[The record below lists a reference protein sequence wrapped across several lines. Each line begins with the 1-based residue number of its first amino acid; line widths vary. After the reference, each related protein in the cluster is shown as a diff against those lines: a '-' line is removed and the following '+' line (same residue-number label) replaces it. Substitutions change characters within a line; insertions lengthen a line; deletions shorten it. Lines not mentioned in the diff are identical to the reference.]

1 MPTNRVYKLLGIIMM
16 SGLSQLLGLTA
27 NAAPTMYPRQVD
39 LSGNI
44 FHFAMPENFSKDM
57 PAENMVEKLD
67 IQDLEKFTD
76 TEYGNIIRRWWD
88 IKKPGFF
95 GKEVG
100 TVMMDI
106 SIQKKASNIK
116 KLIHKNEYNIVDRLD
131 FLLMLNDKLH
141 QRYDELNKSYHNQ
154 GGDGSDYSVDFCYL
168 IGTTIKSDYR
178 DYLYNGQK
186 WIGYTVTAPNAQ
198 LIVGLVTPIT
208 DQAYIELVFTF
219 SPNHDTSP
227 NEFLD
232 VAHMTTQLIED
243 SLLVNYAANNPI
255 KQAIENEWPN
265 TTNNK
270 TLALHK
276 DKLLIPL
283 FGPNIYQQLEESKKK
298 ALELQKELDRP
309 LEE

>member
-1 MPTNRVYKLLGIIMM
+1 MM

-27 NAAPTMYPRQVD
+27 NAAPTIYPRQVD

-67 IQDLEKFTD
+67 IEDLKKFD
-76 TEYGNIIRRWWD
+76 NPEYGNIIRRWWD

-95 GKEVG
+95 GKELG

-106 SIQKKASNIK
+106 SVQRVPNNKK
-116 KLIHKNEYNIVDRLD
+116 KLIHINAYNIANRLD
-131 FLLMLNDKLH
+131 FLLMINDTLH
-141 QRYDELNKSYHNQ
+141 QRYDELNKNYRGQ
-154 GGDGSDYSVDFCYL
+154 GGIDGDYSVDFCYL
-168 IGTTIKSDYR
+168 LGSEIESDYR
-178 DYLYNGQK
+178 DYNYNGQK

-198 LIVGLVTPIT
+198 LIVGLVTPVT
-208 DQAYIELVFTF
+208 QDTYIELVFTF
-219 SPNHDTSP
+219 SPNHDASP

-243 SLLVNYAANNPI
+243 SLRVNYAANNPI
-255 KQAIENEWPN
+255 KQVIENEWPN
-265 TTNNK
+265 TTNNE

-283 FGPNIYQQLEESKKK
+283 FGPNIYQRLEESQKK
-298 ALELQKELDRP
+298 ALELKKELDRP